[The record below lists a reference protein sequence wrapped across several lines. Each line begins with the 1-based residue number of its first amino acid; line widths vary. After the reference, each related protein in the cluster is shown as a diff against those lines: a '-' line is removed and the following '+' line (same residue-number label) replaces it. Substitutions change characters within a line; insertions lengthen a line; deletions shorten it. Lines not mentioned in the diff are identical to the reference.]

1 MTTLRAQRVR
11 ARFRDDVDSSVDGL
25 MGCAGRRT
33 DPRNLPRCR
42 SNRRG
47 ASFGQGGVNGNDSE
61 ARPWEKADKMREVW
75 SADAPGRLHDEGSW
89 EDGLPVQ
96 VPTVRAYTDAVVQ
109 LNSAPSTSLLDPND
123 LILEVSPR
131 DPDQPHVHEVGGR
144 RAARGHSTEER
155 RVSL

>member
-1 MTTLRAQRVR
+1 
-11 ARFRDDVDSSVDGL
+11 
-25 MGCAGRRT
+25 
-33 DPRNLPRCR
+33 
-42 SNRRG
+42 
-47 ASFGQGGVNGNDSE
+47 
-61 ARPWEKADKMREVW
+61 MREVW

-96 VPTVRAYTDAVVQ
+96 VPNVRAYTDAVVQ

-155 RVSL
+155 MVSL